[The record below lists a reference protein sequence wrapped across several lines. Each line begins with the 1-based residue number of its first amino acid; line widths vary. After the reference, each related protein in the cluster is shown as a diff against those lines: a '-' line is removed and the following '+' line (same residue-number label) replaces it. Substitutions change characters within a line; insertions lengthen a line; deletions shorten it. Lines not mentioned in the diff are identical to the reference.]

1 MNSTPTLA
9 ETAGAPETASASDE
23 LVATANLGALQS
35 IWSRFAPG
43 VVAVILAAGLSAV
56 GWLMAR
62 QIANTD
68 QNIMRLEN
76 RVVQVESRI
85 VQVESRIVQVES
97 NLRADIA
104 RVEGKI
110 DSLLTALATDSI
122 ASANQ

>member
-1 MNSTPTLA
+1 M
-9 ETAGAPETASASDE
+9 
-23 LVATANLGALQS
+23 
-35 IWSRFAPG
+35 
-43 VVAVILAAGLSAV
+43 ILAAGLSAV

-68 QNIMRLEN
+68 QDIMRLEN
-76 RVVQVESRI
+76 RVVQVEA
-85 VQVESRIVQVES
+85 RIVQVES

>member
-1 MNSTPTLA
+1 M
-9 ETAGAPETASASDE
+9 
-23 LVATANLGALQS
+23 
-35 IWSRFAPG
+35 
-43 VVAVILAAGLSAV
+43 ILAAGLSAV

-68 QNIMRLEN
+68 QDIMRLEN
-76 RVVQVESRI
+76 RIVQVESKI